1 MKTYY
6 VYSQIYNHKTMI
18 CYTTIITLII
28 LRLSDVTS
36 GTSMAASAS
45 VSMTSGNIPVNQIQ
59 STTTPVQIGP
69 VLGNVFNVTSRLYDV
84 TLLPPTNVQVRSILN
99 CAHLFDLRNTTIDAF
114 VYYIQEKRCWIL
126 VSQTYGLDDNSV
138 PAVGQYVKIG
148 ILQRVSWS
156 KNNDRT
162 I

>member
-1 MKTYY
+1 M
-6 VYSQIYNHKTMI
+6 MM

-36 GTSMAASAS
+36 ATSMAASFS
-45 VSMTSGNIPVNQIQ
+45 NSMTSENIPMNQTQ
-59 STTTPVQIGP
+59 SAATPIQIGQ
-69 VLGNVFNVTSRLYDV
+69 VLGEVFNVTSRLYDV
-84 TLLPPTNVQVRSILN
+84 TLLPPTHVQVRSILN
-99 CAHLFDLRNTTIDAF
+99 CAHLFDLKNTTIDAF

-138 PAVGQYVKIG
+138 PAVGQDVKIG

-156 KNNDRT
+156 KNNDSA